1 MAAIENLEYFN
12 FNLNPLIINLENLLS
27 LSNNNRWYS
36 GAHNY
41 FLTMSIK
48 LGLIPCFIILIIINL
63 FLIKLYNNIKSNF
76 IFVDNFP
83 KLLFISFIAT
93 FAVLS
98 SVGNGYAEN
107 IGYLF
112 FLLLGCLNSVI
123 NSKENKKIEP
133 QKK

>member
-1 MAAIENLEYFN
+1 MAAMEDLEYFN
-12 FNLNPLIINLENLLS
+12 FKLKTLIITSENMLTLS
-27 LSNNNRWYS
+27 TNNMWSS

-112 FLLLGCLNSVI
+112 FLLLGCLNSAI
-123 NSKENKKIEP
+123 NLKENKI
-133 QKK
+133 